1 MIFAEVH
8 GKLGQHHSRAHERAE
23 DLLTSTVFG
32 LLRYLPLQAWLSA
45 LAGRVRPIEEKRGP
59 RFPADASW
67 LDTSAVVRCKLDLWR
82 SRRPHGEPDV
92 LLSLYDDKEQL
103 RHLLLIEVKL
113 YSPKSGTAK
122 VVKSTADADEEA
134 EEQIVEE
141 EEQLADID
149 KDQLV
154 RYWRYLRDELA
165 EEQAKRAGPPASTP
179 PICASLVYLTAH
191 VTPPAD
197 ELLVS
202 LKAAGSDMRL
212 GWLSWFDVWQVVH
225 QIAAQEQSLPAQ
237 DLEALLSHKGF
248 RCFVGFGGT
257 ATGASAWIQSSPR
270 FWRNRRWFGQQQAV
284 PAGRAKFW
292 KSAG

>member
-32 LLRYLPLQAWLSA
+32 LLRYLPLRAWLPA
-45 LAGRVRPIEEKRGP
+45 LAGRVRPIREGRAP

-92 LLSLYDDKEQL
+92 LLSLYDDQEQL

-122 VVKSTADADEEA
+122 IVKGSAGTDEEA

-154 RYWRYLRDELA
+154 RYWRYLRDERAA
-165 EEQAKRAGPPASTP
+165 ERTKQANPPAGTP
-179 PICASLVYLTAH
+179 AICASLVYLTAH
-191 VTPPAD
+191 VTPPTD

-202 LKAAGSDMRL
+202 LQAGESDMRL

-225 QIAAQEQSLPAQ
+225 QIAARDQSLPAQ
-237 DLEALLSHKGF
+237 DLETLLSHKGF
-248 RCFVGFGGT
+248 RCFVGFRET
-257 ATGASAWIQSSPR
+257 ATGVSEWSSSSPR
-270 FWRNRRWFGQQQAV
+270 FWRNRRWFGQQQALPV
-284 PAGRAKFW
+284 GRAKFW
-292 KSAG
+292 KPAG